1 MAQGACH
8 HGSTRDASQRVYP
21 TGFIH
26 YRRAVIRTAVREGLL
41 GAERLA
47 PSGPT
52 FGCWETGN
60 SNTMPPRHNR
70 PVYPTV
76 VIPLLCGLGPRVD

>member
-52 FGCWETGN
+52 SGCWQ
-60 SNTMPPRHNR
+60 NR
-70 PVYPTV
+70 
-76 VIPLLCGLGPRVD
+76 GLGDHATTAPEATQTNVRTLRSLSLSCEG

>member
-52 FGCWETGN
+52 FGCWE
-60 SNTMPPRHNR
+60 NR
-70 PVYPTV
+70 W
-76 VIPLLCGLGPRVD
+76 LGEHATTDQLET